1 MTTDNIVQNN
11 ILLNK
16 DDDKQDKMFRMKG
29 YETMMSEVNSI
40 TWAIGY
46 RVGQIILD

>member
-29 YETMMSEVNSI
+29 YETI